1 MVLIIVPFILRFII
15 NYFML
20 TIYMSYNIRTYSNGP
35 NNLRNSSNYIDQ
47 KRASTI
53 FTGIAANK
61 AKGLNTGGWNL
72 YSTYTDGTGA
82 TRHKAETLVAMG
94 VTAATAGDA
103 GTTGVTADEDAV
115 VADS

>member
-1 MVLIIVPFILRFII
+1 MALWGNTDVDADIPSHLSTAD
-15 NYFML
+15 NAKCYFVDI
-20 TIYMSYNIRTYSNGP
+20 TE
-35 NNLRNSSNYIDQ
+35 
-47 KRASTI
+47 A
-53 FTGIAANK
+53 GIAANK

-103 GTTGVTADEDAV
+103 GTTGVTADDDAV